1 MADLYEYA
9 KRVRELN
16 PDIIIREADRTDGE
30 QFVALFN
37 SYYKRKTNLAYF
49 QWQFF
54 NTPFVSKLFT
64 AFHNDKLVGY
74 YGVKIYPLSGD
85 ILTGFAIDLLIH
97 EPYRKTGIVFLL
109 EAAIMDY
116 CKANGVSVMTAL
128 PNAYGNAAFRS
139 LGWKSIAKIDTL
151 VIDDIYSISAGT
163 NGNSIVES
171 SNGALTKFV
180 KDDQYR
186 NWRYSS
192 HPIYCYE
199 LVTLDEDNYAI
210 TKLFT
215 DPVNGST
222 FGDMVEVSFAG
233 VQNFKLLLSKIL
245 VQMKA
250 KNVHTITTWALSHT
264 PLYFLLKDLG
274 FKTVP
279 QERFFCVKVINLNLE
294 KLYQINNWDL
304 AQSDAEIF

>member
-1 MADLYEYA
+1 MADLYEYV

-16 PDIIIREADRTDGE
+16 PDITIREADLADGE

-54 NTPFVSKLFT
+54 NTPFESKLFT
-64 AFHNDKLVGY
+64 AFYDNKLVGY

-85 ILTGFAIDLLIH
+85 ILTGFAVDLLIH

-109 EAAIMDY
+109 EAAIMDH
-116 CKANGVSVMTAL
+116 CKAKGVSVMTAL

-139 LGWKSIAKIDTL
+139 LGWKSIAKVDTL
-151 VIDDIYSISAGT
+151 VIDDLYSISSGT
-163 NGNSIVES
+163 NGNSTFNN
-171 SNGALTKFV
+171 SNSVLTKFV
-180 KDDQYR
+180 KDDPYR
-186 NWRYSS
+186 NWRYNS
-192 HPIYCYE
+192 HPIYNYE
-199 LVTLDEDNYAI
+199 PIVLDDNNYAI

-215 DPVNGST
+215 DPVNGNT
-222 FGDMVEVSFAG
+222 FGDMVEVSCSG
-233 VQNFKLLLSKIL
+233 VQNFELLLSKIL

-250 KNVHTITTWALSHT
+250 KNVHTLTTWALPHT
-264 PLYFLLKDLG
+264 TLYILLKELG
-274 FKTVP
+274 FKAVP
-279 QERFFCVKVINLNLE
+279 QERFFCVKLINSYLE